1 MVTAMDPASLPPA
14 LVRSGRLELWLET
27 RLPDA
32 TARAVIF
39 RERLSK
45 LPEPIASV
53 DCMALAASSQG
64 LTGADLCS
72 AVEDGK
78 LLLAHDKASGKPL
91 RPVEEYFLDA
101 IETVREN
108 RRNYIKRRPS
118 PFNPLKIG
126 FEMATPA

>member
-1 MVTAMDPASLPPA
+1 MDPASLPAA

-32 TARAVIF
+32 TAREMIF

-53 DCMALAASSQG
+53 DCNALAASSHG

-78 LLLAHDKASGKPL
+78 LVLATDKANGKPL
-91 RPVEEYFLDA
+91 RPVEDYFIDA
-101 IETVREN
+101 IERVREN
-108 RRNYIKRRPS
+108 RRNYAKRRPS
-118 PFNPLKIG
+118 PFNPQKIG
-126 FEMATPA
+126 FDLATSA